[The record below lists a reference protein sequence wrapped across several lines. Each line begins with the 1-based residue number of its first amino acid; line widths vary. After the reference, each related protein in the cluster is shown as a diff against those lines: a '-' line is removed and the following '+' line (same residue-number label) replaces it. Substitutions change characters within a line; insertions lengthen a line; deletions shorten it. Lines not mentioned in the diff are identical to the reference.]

1 MEFNGN
7 TTKPFLRI
15 IGDVHGKMEDYLV
28 LADAAEYSVQV
39 GDMGFE
45 YHALTRFLEPDKHKV
60 LGGNHD
66 NYEKVDGKF
75 IFQTPHFLGD
85 YGVHTI
91 PGCCDFFFVRGGK
104 SIDWKQ
110 RLEWEAAGEGRSWW
124 SDEELSYGEGMK
136 ALEMYKEVKPEFV
149 ITHECPA
156 SLVELVSGAKTW
168 DGVLLRP
175 SLTANLL
182 EAMWD
187 AHQPKLWLFGHHHRD
202 FFMNLRGTDFRCLKE
217 LGYVDLNR
225 KEDK

>member
-28 LADAAEYSVQV
+28 LAGAAEYSIQV

-66 NYEKVDGKF
+66 NYELFEGRF
-75 IFQTPHFLGD
+75 INQTPHFLGD

-91 PGCCDFFFVRGGK
+91 PEFGEFFFVRGGY
-104 SIDWKQ
+104 SIDKGNRQEGLDW
-110 RLEWEAAGEGRSWW
+110 WPGEQ
-124 SDEELSYGEGMK
+124 LTYTQGMA
-136 ALEMYKEVKPEFV
+136 ALEKYKEVKPDV
-149 ITHECPA
+149 MITHECP
-156 SLVELVSGAKTW
+156 SSVIELVSGFKTW
-168 DGVLLRP
+168 DGIPIRP
-175 SLTANLL
+175 SMTANLL

-187 AHQPKLWLFGHHHRD
+187 AHQPKLWLFGHHHKD
-202 FFMNLRGTDFRCLKE
+202 FYMTLRGTSFRCLKE
-217 LGYVDLNR
+217 LGYVDFTR